1 MAIVDQAEIFAPLAE
16 KLQHGGCFLVTG
28 KDQPNIMTIG
38 WSTAGI
44 MWNKPV
50 FAVPVRLS
58 RYSHVKLEELGEFTV
73 CIPSSLH
80 PMKKRAGHCGDQIR
94 QGYGQN

>member
-28 KDQPNIMTIG
+28 REKPNIG

-58 RYSHVKLEELGEFTV
+58 RYSHAKLEELG
-73 CIPSSLH
+73 
-80 PMKKRAGHCGDQIR
+80 
-94 QGYGQN
+94 